1 MGIQKEREG
10 WAAIVGTEQATR
22 MLSYDDLVT
31 RPKRL
36 EDASKLLPA
45 LVQASNPP
53 VTTAQIGQVHLIQD
67 QIPTACSGRISP
79 LHGNDVCGQSVQ

>member
-36 EDASKLLPA
+36 EDASKLLLA
-45 LVQASNPP
+45 LVHVSNRPA
-53 VTTAQIGQVHLIQD
+53 TKAQIGHVHLIQD
-67 QIPTACSGRISP
+67 QIPTDIPITR
-79 LHGNDVCGQSVQ
+79 Q